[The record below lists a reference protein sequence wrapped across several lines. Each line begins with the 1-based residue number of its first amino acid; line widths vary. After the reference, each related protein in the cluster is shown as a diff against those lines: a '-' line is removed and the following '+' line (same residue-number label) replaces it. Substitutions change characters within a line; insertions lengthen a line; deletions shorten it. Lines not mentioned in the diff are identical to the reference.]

1 MAEPQGLQAL
11 RAATGAE
18 PPAGLV
24 QQLSDADLAQLAALV
39 DEARR
44 AQATALARAGEDAL
58 RHVPRLLRVAIERAL
73 R

>member
-1 MAEPQGLQAL
+1 
-11 RAATGAE
+11 
-18 PPAGLV
+18 V